1 MEKYLVKTVNN
12 IEADA
17 SGNVNINGSGSGL
30 FPNGIELVTESRDF
44 LPSDVGKISTTNCK
58 SF

>member
-17 SGNVNINGSGSGL
+17 SGNVNINGSGSAL
-30 FPNGIELVTESRDF
+30 FPNGIKVVTESRD
-44 LPSDVGKISTTNCK
+44 LQADDAG
-58 SF
+58 